1 MNEAMQR
8 RRMPRSER
16 RAQLLAVARELIR
29 EAGTDEFTLGRLA
42 ERAGV
47 TKPVVYDH
55 FGDRAGALAELYRA
69 FEEQQRSTLIAAL
82 ADTDPDLEGVSRA
95 VAGAYIDC
103 SLAEGRELA
112 DVVSALDGSVTLG
125 EVRREAEAAYLA
137 LCHEALAKCGAR
149 LDGAGA
155 QALVGAGDSLSR
167 AALDGRISAASAHDA
182 LTRVLRALT
191 DPTPTRPEAS

>member
-1 MNEAMQR
+1 MRDERR
-8 RRMPRSER
+8 RRMPRHER

-29 EAGTDEFTLGRLA
+29 DGGTDEFTLGRLA

-69 FEEQQRSTLIAAL
+69 FEEQQRASLTAAL
-82 ADTDPDLEGVSRA
+82 AGVDPSLASVCAA

-112 DVVSALDGSVTLG
+112 DVVSALAGSATLA
-125 EVRREAEAAYLA
+125 EVRREAEDAYLE
-137 LCHEALAKCGAR
+137 LCRVALATCDAR
-149 LDGAGA
+149 LDHAA
-155 QALVGAGDSLSR
+155 ARAVVGAGDALARSVLEHRIGAESAKSSLS
-167 AALDGRISAASAHDA
+167 
-182 LTRVLRALT
+182 RVLRALADPST
-191 DPTPTRPEAS
+191 DRPEAS

>member
-1 MNEAMQR
+1 MSDEQRR
-8 RRMPRSER
+8 RRMPRHER

-29 EAGTDEFTLGRLA
+29 DGGTDEFTLGRLA

-69 FEEQQRSTLIAAL
+69 FEEQQRASLTAAL
-82 ADTDPDLEGVSRA
+82 AGADPSLASVCAA

-112 DVVSALDGSVTLG
+112 DVVSALAGSATLA
-125 EVRREAEAAYLA
+125 EVRREAEDAYLE
-137 LCHEALAKCGAR
+137 LCRVALATCGAR
-149 LDGAGA
+149 LDHAA
-155 QALVGAGDSLSR
+155 ARAVVGAGDALARSVLEHRIAAESARFSLS
-167 AALDGRISAASAHDA
+167 
-182 LTRVLRALT
+182 RVLRALADPST
-191 DPTPTRPEAS
+191 DRPEAS